1 MNKYKLSVIIPTFN
15 TGDLLKD
22 LFDSIKNQT
31 IGFDNVE
38 IIFVDDA
45 SSDAHTLDLINSYES
60 DYSNCKAIFLN
71 ENSSF
76 PGKPRNI
83 GLEASTSDFVIFADH
98 DDSYNPDAFEKLY
111 DNITDNNADVAISNF
126 NQVFQEKIIPFKSI
140 FKDSKAIKIDSI
152 DENKD
157 ILRIP
162 AAIWTRL
169 FRKECLIKNNI
180 RFLEGMLAEDVYVAT
195 NVSLNA
201 NGIIYLNDF
210 YGYNYK
216 IRDRKGNKS
225 TIHIRN
231 KKYIEAMLN
240 GYYEIS
246 NMLKEQNKEKYGKII
261 FKSHLTSWLYTIV
274 LSRIDL
280 KDKTELLI
288 KSSNI
293 FKKYY
298 TEDPYFQG
306 KYVNLANYII
316 NEDFSRAILEAN
328 KLEEDINSKSYKKI
342 LRKLKGKFLR

>member
-45 SSDAHTLDLINSYES
+45 SKDVYTLDLINSYES

-111 DNITDNNADVAISNF
+111 NKITEENADFVISNYYKVYSNKKVKEKTVF
-126 NQVFQEKIIPFKSI
+126 NGESVKI
-140 FKDSKAIKIDSI
+140 
-152 DENKD
+152 ND
-157 ILRIP
+157 ISQDLRFFEIGP
-162 AAIWTRL
+162 SIWTKL
-169 FRKECLIKNNI
+169 FRKKFLIENNI
-180 RFLEGMLAEDVYVAT
+180 KFLEGMLAEDVYVAT